1 MLRLCMNVIK
11 KWIRIILYNV
21 MAIEMKTTLWSVKLT
36 KINLLY
42 QYEYFKINWVSF
54 SINNI
59 LLKFSV
65 SEIGWLKLDKLI
77 SV

>member
-65 SEIGWLKLDKLI
+65 DDWN
-77 SV
+77 

>member
-65 SEIGWLKLDKLI
+65 NWMIEIR
-77 SV
+77 